1 MSTATVEVE
10 VASPFPANKVF
21 KVYNDFHNIAPK
33 VFPKVFKSIETVEGD
48 GGVGTIRLF
57 TFGDDVPFTSAK
69 YKQETIDSS
78 DFTYNY
84 TFFEGDNLI
93 GILDS
98 INYRIKIVP
107 TDGGCIYKQTVIYNC
122 KGDEKPSA
130 EFLKLEKELYE
141 KTYKAIEEYAAA
153 HAELY

>member
-10 VASPFPANKVF
+10 VASPFPADKVF

-57 TFGDDVPFTSAK
+57 TFGDDS
-69 YKQETIDSS
+69 ID
-78 DFTYNY
+78 
-84 TFFEGDNLI
+84 
-93 GILDS
+93 
-98 INYRIKIVP
+98 YRIKIVP
-107 TDGGCIYKQTVIYNC
+107 TDGGCVYKQTVIYNC

-153 HAELY
+153 HPEVY

>member
-10 VASPFPANKVF
+10 VASPFPTDKVF

-48 GGVGTIRLF
+48 G
-57 TFGDDVPFTSAK
+57 DVPFTSAK
-69 YKQETIDSS
+69 YKQETIDAS

-98 INYRIKIVP
+98 IDYRIKIVP
-107 TDGGCIYKQTVIYNC
+107 TDGGCVYKQTVIYNC

-153 HAELY
+153 HPEVY